1 MNKVQNARRSRGRGQ
16 KRNRINN
23 GAGRGNGR
31 VKGNPKQL
39 IEKYKSLARDAQ
51 QAGDRVLTEYYLQHA
66 DHYQRI
72 WNERYGAPEPAEDET
87 RDPAPRRSRSQRAAA
102 ATRDAA
108 NGAPAD
114 PGSSDKPSRR
124 ERDKPAVD
132 GTTPVAVTSTAGA
145 DGPAGQPDVPAAKP
159 RRRRRAPE
167 AASTPDS
174 PPLAEPTGE

>member
-16 KRNRINN
+16 KRNKANN
-23 GAGRGNGR
+23 GAGRGDGR

-51 QAGDRVLTEYYLQHA
+51 QAGDRVLAEYYLQHA

-87 RDPAPRRSRSQRAAA
+87 SAPAPRRSRSQRAAA
-102 ATRDAA
+102 AAKDVA
-108 NGAPAD
+108 NGTPGD
-114 PGSSDKPSRR
+114 PESGQPSTRQSDGS
-124 ERDKPAVD
+124 ATD
-132 GTTPVAVTSTAGA
+132 GAGPVSATATEA
-145 DGPAGQPDVPAAKP
+145 DGKADQPDVPAAKP

-167 AASTPDS
+167 AASAPDS
-174 PPLAEPTGE
+174 LPVAEPSGE